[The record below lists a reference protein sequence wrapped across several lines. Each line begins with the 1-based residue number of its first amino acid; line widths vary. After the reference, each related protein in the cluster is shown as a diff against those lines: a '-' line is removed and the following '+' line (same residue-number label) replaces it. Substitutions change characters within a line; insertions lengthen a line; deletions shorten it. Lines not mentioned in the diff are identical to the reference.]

1 MPASTLGR
9 RASDFLGKKELDM
22 APLDYESLSREHV
35 LHAMQREKSVIFER
49 AQGARMWDVDGKM
62 YLDTMSGSA
71 GPAMVGHAH
80 PAVVDAITKQA
91 AKLPTVNLLHDS
103 TTAIEFCARLASI
116 APRGLSKCFLCPGG
130 GEAVE
135 AAIKFAIHVTGRA
148 EVISLTGGYHGM
160 SLATMSL
167 GGLPLLRSWFPGAT
181 RWPTFRQVPS
191 ADAYRPPLGE
201 ESDLVRAAIRALESS
216 LDAAGFN
223 QPAALLMELVQ
234 GPNGHAVFP
243 ADYYREVQRVCRH
256 RDILL
261 VVDEIQTGL
270 GRCGSMWACDL
281 YEVRPDIL
289 VIGKALG
296 GGMPIGA
303 FITRADL
310 VKPGLESQ
318 PWHMLTFMN
327 QPLIAAAGLAVLDII
342 ESEQLVER
350 ARTLGEH
357 ATTRFR
363 EMAERYDV
371 IGDVRGPG
379 LFIGVDFVE
388 DRKTK
393 VPATSACRAAWMF
406 ALERGLITQFGG
418 SGGNVYKFKPPVT
431 TPLADFD
438 RMLEL
443 SEELVAFIQNAVHG
457 AGAPI
462 EENAKPVIV
471 RR

>member
-1 MPASTLGR
+1 MKT
-9 RASDFLGKKELDM
+9 
-22 APLDYESLSREHV
+22 PLDYESLSRQYV
-35 LHAMQREKSVIFER
+35 LHAVRREKTVIFER
-49 AQGARMWDVDGKM
+49 AEGARIWDVNGNM

-80 PAVVDAITKQA
+80 PALVDAIAKQA

-103 TTAIEFCARLASI
+103 TTAIEFCARLAST
-116 APRGLSKCFLCPGG
+116 APAGLSKCFVCPGG
-130 GEAVE
+130 GEAIE

-148 EVISLTGGYHGM
+148 EIISLTGGYHGM

-191 ADAYRPPLGE
+191 ADSYRPPLGE
-201 ESDLVRAAIRALESS
+201 GSNSVDAAICALESN
-216 LDAAGFN
+216 LDFGGFN

-243 ADYYREVQRVCRH
+243 AEYYREVQRICRE
-256 RDILL
+256 RNILL
-261 VVDEIQTGL
+261 IVDEIQTGL

-281 YEVRPDIL
+281 YDVRPDIL

-303 FITRADL
+303 FIARADL

-327 QPLIAAAGLAVLDII
+327 QPLLAAAGLAVLDII
-342 ESEQLVER
+342 ESEQLIER
-350 ARTLGEH
+350 ARTLGQH
-357 ATTRFR
+357 ATARFR

-393 VPATSACRAAWMF
+393 APATNACRAAWTF
-406 ALERGLITQFGG
+406 ALERGLVTQFGG
-418 SGGNVYKFKPPVT
+418 FGSNVYKFKPPLT
-431 TPLADFD
+431 TPLADFE

-443 SEELVAFIQNAVHG
+443 SEDMVAFIQDAVHS
-457 AGAPI
+457 AGERAQQL
-462 EENAKPVIV
+462 AKPVAV
-471 RR
+471 PL